1 MFYLREG
8 RSDGEPIEID
18 ELLRGVAFGKIRPSD
33 MITNSEDE
41 WVAVKDSQFF
51 GSATEGNIQ
60 LQAALQLLTYQED
73 KKRGQMAL
81 LVNMDYRLGR
91 IWNVVGAIGFVLLLS
106 LHCTTTGDGM
116 VIQGL

>member
-8 RSDGEPIEID
+8 SLDGEPLEID

-41 WVAVKDSQFF
+41 WVAVKDSQFL

-60 LQAALQLLTYQED
+60 LLAALQLLIYQED

-91 IWNVVGAIGFVLLLS
+91 IWYMVRGIGFIFLLALAVAAWQ
-106 LHCTTTGDGM
+106 HNW
-116 VIQGL
+116 